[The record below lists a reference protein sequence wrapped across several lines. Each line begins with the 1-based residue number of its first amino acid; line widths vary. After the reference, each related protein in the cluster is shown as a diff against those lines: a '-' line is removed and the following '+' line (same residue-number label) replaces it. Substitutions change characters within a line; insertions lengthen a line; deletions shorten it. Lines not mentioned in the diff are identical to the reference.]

1 LKTEAHWRETI
12 KPAVQ
17 ESDIILEVLDSR
29 NPLGT
34 HNVAVE
40 DFTRSYNSA
49 AKLILIL
56 NKVDMVPKRVIAG
69 WIRYFRDQNYF
80 AFPVSAR
87 YHQGLYPLLDKLRQ
101 ISKRD
106 EISILIV
113 GYPNTGKSSLIQAL
127 TKDKKKVGIS
137 SSAGFTRVIQKVRL
151 NNHMFLIDTPGV
163 IPIDETD
170 QKEIA
175 IKACMVADKVDD
187 PMGVVEAIFQLVQKK
202 KFEEIYGITLEDEDT
217 AEELVQK
224 VGIKYGRLVAK
235 GQVNETEVQ
244 KLIIRDW
251 QNNKIRYYMLP
262 PGWKESESVDDRA
275 LTSEDNELLTSV
287 GIEGPDEFKVGPTKK
302 EKEKQKKRQLK

>member
-1 LKTEAHWRETI
+1 MKTEAHWRETI

-17 ESDIILEVLDSR
+17 ESDIILEVLDAR

-40 DFTRSYNSA
+40 DFTRSYNSG

-80 AFPVSAR
+80 AFPISAR
-87 YHQGLYPLLDKLRQ
+87 YHQGLYQLLDKLRQ

-106 EISILIV
+106 QISILIV
-113 GYPNTGKSSLIQAL
+113 GYPNTGKSSLIKAL
-127 TKDKKKVGIS
+127 TKDQKTVGIS

-151 NNHMFLIDTPGV
+151 NNHMLLIDTPGV
-163 IPIDETD
+163 IPIDEIN

-175 IKACMVADKVDD
+175 IKACMTADKVDD
-187 PMGVVEAIFQLVQKK
+187 PMAVVEAIFEIIPKH
-202 KFEEIYGITLEDEDT
+202 KFEELYSIKLEEEDT
-217 AEELVQK
+217 AEELIEK

-235 GQVNETEVQ
+235 GKVNEAEVQ

-251 QNNKIRYYMLP
+251 QNNKIQYYLLP
-262 PGWKESESVDDRA
+262 PGWNKSENVDDRA
-275 LTSEDNELLTSV
+275 LTSDDHTILTSV
-287 GIEGPDEFKVGPTKK
+287 GIEGPDEFKVGPTKADK
-302 EKEKQKKRQLK
+302 EKIKKFYN